1 MELKLD
7 IIQLSKSQ
15 NNLLQS
21 NYEKKLKELGI
32 PDSKTVRDICHVV
45 CL

>member
-15 NNLLQS
+15 NNLLQITK
-21 NYEKKLKELGI
+21 KKLKELGI
-32 PDSKTVRDICHVV
+32 PDSKTVRGICHVV